1 MSDILPVP
9 NALLGIDVSH
19 WQGLIDWNEVAAAR
33 FELPQQMP
41 DGSIQQA
48 LYQVAFAWI
57 KAADGM
63 TVDPLAQRNCQGAAA
78 AQLPFGLYHFWRP
91 QLSPVQQA
99 NLFLKATADITA
111 SEFAAALDIETG
123 ALTEDNQEDAL
134 AWLAQVDETIP
145 HPLKPPVYV
154 APSYAQINLTDP
166 AWLGY
171 PLWVAHFTAAA
182 QPTIVKWPRW
192 TFWQRQ
198 SDGEIPGIIGVVDI
212 DWFNGSAEDFQKLI
226 RVPT

>member
-19 WQGLIDWNEVAAAR
+19 WQGLIDWNGVAAAR

-41 DGSIQQA
+41 DGSIEQT

-57 KAADGM
+57 KATDGA
-63 TVDPLAQRNCQGAAA
+63 TVDPLAETNCQGAAA
-78 AQLPFGLYHFWRP
+78 VGLPFGLYHFWRP
-91 QLSPVQQA
+91 QLPAAQQT
-99 NLFLKATADITA
+99 NLFLERVTDITT
-111 SEFAAALDIETG
+111 SEFALALDIETG

-166 AWLGY
+166 VWLGY
-171 PLWVAHFTAAA
+171 PLWVAHFTDAA
-182 QPTIVKWPRW
+182 QPNIVKWPRW

-198 SDGEIPGIIGVVDI
+198 SDGEIPGITGVVDI

-226 RVPT
+226 RVPA